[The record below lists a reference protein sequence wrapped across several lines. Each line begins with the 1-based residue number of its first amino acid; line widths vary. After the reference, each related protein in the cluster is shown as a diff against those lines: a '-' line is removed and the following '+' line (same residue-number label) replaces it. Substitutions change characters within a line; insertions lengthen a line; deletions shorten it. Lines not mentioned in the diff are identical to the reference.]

1 MSNRYGLP
9 WMETETV
16 QRLLG
21 RLKALRI
28 ESGLTQ
34 EEFAEK
40 SGISYKYYQA
50 VEAGRK
56 KDLRLSTLDRLAAA
70 HGLESWQLLLPGG
83 GANSG
88 AETVKVRSSR
98 TKKTR
103 T

>member
-1 MSNRYGLP
+1 MSNGYGLAS
-9 WMETETV
+9 METETV

-21 RLKALRI
+21 RLKALRV

-56 KDLRLSTLDRLAAA
+56 KDLRLSTLDRLASA
-70 HGLESWQLLLPGG
+70 HGLEPWQLLLPGG
-83 GANSG
+83 GAKSG
-88 AETVKVRSSR
+88 AQGSKIRSSR
-98 TKKTR
+98 TKRPKT
-103 T
+103 

>member
-1 MSNRYGLP
+1 MSSGYGLR

-21 RLKALRI
+21 RLKALRV

-40 SGISYKYYQA
+40 AGISYKYYQA

-56 KDLRLSTLDRLAAA
+56 KDLRLSTLDRLANA
-70 HGLESWQLLLPGG
+70 HGLEPWQLLLPGG
-83 GANSG
+83 GTNAG
-88 AETVKVRSSR
+88 AKITKVRSSR
-98 TKKTR
+98 TRKTKA
-103 T
+103 

>member
-1 MSNRYGLP
+1 
-9 WMETETV
+9 METETV

-21 RLKALRI
+21 RLKALRV

-56 KDLRLSTLDRLAAA
+56 KDLRLSTLDRLATA
-70 HGLESWQLLLPGG
+70 HGLEAWQLLLPGG
-83 GANSG
+83 GANLG
-88 AETVKVRSSR
+88 AQAVKVRSAR
-98 TKKTR
+98 TKKSKA
-103 T
+103 

>member
-21 RLKALRI
+21 RLKALRV

-56 KDLRLSTLDRLAAA
+56 KDLRLSTLDRLASA
-70 HGLESWQLLLPGG
+70 HGLEPWQLLLPGG
-83 GANSG
+83 GADSG
-88 AETVKVRSSR
+88 AETAKVRSSR
-98 TKKTR
+98 TRKTR
-103 T
+103 A